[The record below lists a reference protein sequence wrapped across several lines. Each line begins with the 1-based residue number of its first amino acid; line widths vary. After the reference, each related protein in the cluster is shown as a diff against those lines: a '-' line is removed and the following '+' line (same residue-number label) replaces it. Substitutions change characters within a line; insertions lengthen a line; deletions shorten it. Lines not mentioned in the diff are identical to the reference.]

1 MCHRKPHRAAQR
13 HDAPMTHRSR
23 GSTPH
28 AELRARLEPIAA
40 EMRGS
45 TVEARDAVLLLHLVA
60 AWPTTQAQTN

>member
-1 MCHRKPHRAAQR
+1 
-13 HDAPMTHRSR
+13 MTHRSR